1 MSADVAQVH
10 GILAGFAQHLRGVHR
25 NRLKGF
31 RGVDQVHGLWQGFH
45 AEYPNTFDDGGFARI
60 SFRHNDILD
69 AAFARRQSRGKRATY
84 GAHAAIERKLAE
96 KHVRI
101 QNFAEETSL
110 AAGQTESHRQIE
122 RGAFLTDIGGREIDG
137 NCVSRRKIEAA
148 IAQSRANAF
157 AAFLHGNVW
166 QADDREVPFV
176 RGHHVNLGFDQIR
189 VNAEHGCAEC
199 LEKHPKMP

>member
-1 MSADVAQVH
+1 MR
-10 GILAGFAQHLRGVHR
+10 IEHL
-25 NRLKGF
+25 
-31 RGVDQVHGLWQGFH
+31 
-45 AEYPNTFDDGGFARI
+45 
-60 SFRHNDILD
+60 
-69 AAFARRQSRGKRATY
+69 
-84 GAHAAIERKLAE
+84 
-96 KHVRI
+96 
-101 QNFAEETSL
+101 AEETSL
-110 AAGQTESHRQIE
+110 AAGKTESHRQIE
-122 RGAFLTDIGGREIDG
+122 RGAFLADICGGEIDG
-137 NCVSRRKIEAA
+137 NCVSGRKIEAT